1 MKKISLLLLL
11 FGLVACRPALEVY
24 DLHCEGLQEPL
35 AIDSSRP
42 HFSWKIQASGP
53 MEQAAY
59 EIEVGPGVWRS
70 GRVEGADQVMVP
82 YAGTPLEA
90 RWQGWWRVRVWNARG
105 QVSAW
110 SEKQRLGIGPLDGLQ
125 GEWIGAVP
133 GEGRAPMLRRRFKA
147 EKAGK
152 ALLYVTSLGYHEAF
166 LNGEKL
172 SDAVLQPAVSQLDKR
187 SLIVTYELSLKKG
200 ENELRI
206 DAGSGWYKKTTFG
219 TVFDGPLVKAE
230 LCVDGKPL
238 LCTDSSWEGAWSGY
252 RDLGSWTP
260 HEFGGEAIDAGFEP
274 VWGPVEVVEVPGVE
288 STVQMCPPVKVLE
301 TLTPVSVEKLSDGRW
316 LLDYGRIVN
325 AQMDI
330 HLPQL
335 HAGTVVKAF
344 FSDFR
349 HPDGHLEQ
357 DTRGRDEYIASGKSG
372 GDRFRNRFNH
382 HLMQYMLLEGLPESP
397 NPEDF
402 RALRIGDSYAWEGRF
417 ESSDKDLNAIYALV
431 QHSMRNL
438 TFGGYMVD
446 CASIERLGY
455 GGDGTASALSLQS
468 VADASAM
475 YLNWLQA
482 WADAQQPDGGL
493 PHTAPNPYT
502 AGGGPYWCSFLVQA
516 AWRTYMSY
524 ADKRPLVRFYLAMK
538 HWLDYVDAYTE
549 DGLLKAWPNEK
560 YRGWYLGDW
569 AAPEGVDVK
578 DPASIDLISNCTLCQ
593 VYRDLEQIA
602 LVLGYQA
609 DAAAF
614 SQRFEALALRVQE
627 AFFHPE
633 EATYASASQIDMV
646 FPLLCGVTP
655 LKERPRVVKALK
667 ERTATVYDGHL
678 ATGLVGVPVITEWA
692 TLEGET
698 DWLYSLLK
706 KRTYP
711 GYLYMVDNGATGVWE
726 EWNGGRSHLHN
737 CYNGIGSWFSQ
748 ALGGIRPLEPGY
760 RRVKIEPHLPAGV
773 DWVKVTQPT
782 PYGLITVEVHGE
794 EVRCQVPVGVE
805 VID

>member
-133 GEGRAPMLRRRFKA
+133 GEGRAPMLHRRFEA

-187 SLIVTYELSLKKG
+187 SLIVAYELSLKKG

-288 STVQMCPPVKVLE
+288 STVQMCPPVRVLE
-301 TLTPVSVEKLSDGRW
+301 TLTPVSVEKQGDGRW

-593 VYRDLEQIA
+593 VYRA
-602 LVLGYQA
+602 GG
-609 DAAAF
+609 
-614 SQRFEALALRVQE
+614 
-627 AFFHPE
+627 
-633 EATYASASQIDMV
+633 
-646 FPLLCGVTP
+646 LL
-655 LKERPRVVKALK
+655 
-667 ERTATVYDGHL
+667 
-678 ATGLVGVPVITEWA
+678 
-692 TLEGET
+692 
-698 DWLYSLLK
+698 S
-706 KRTYP
+706 
-711 GYLYMVDNGATGVWE
+711 
-726 EWNGGRSHLHN
+726 S
-737 CYNGIGSWFSQ
+737 
-748 ALGGIRPLEPGY
+748 
-760 RRVKIEPHLPAGV
+760 
-773 DWVKVTQPT
+773 
-782 PYGLITVEVHGE
+782 
-794 EVRCQVPVGVE
+794 
-805 VID
+805 